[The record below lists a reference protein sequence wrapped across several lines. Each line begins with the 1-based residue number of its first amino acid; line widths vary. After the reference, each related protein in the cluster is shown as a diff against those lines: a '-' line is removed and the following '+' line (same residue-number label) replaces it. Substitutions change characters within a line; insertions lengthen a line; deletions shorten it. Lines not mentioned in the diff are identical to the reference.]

1 MRLRRLRIVNGFGYD
16 IWTATVEV
24 VQWSTMDISRRMLKE
39 RGQAEIQIFI
49 KAGTKQR
56 RNKFQTS
63 KYFKV
68 QGSLKGLEI
77 NEWHS
82 LIDIKNV
89 WRGAGTLILSPVVDI
104 EFGIPTSRKTT
115 RIHSKLFKHIW
126 KPFRDRS
133 FGNFN
138 EHRFYEYRPETC
150 KLYPWVMH
158 RVDLCPKAFYWTIKS
173 QLNTHLLDLGR
184 NGGLKPETLFRWDE
198 PVLVAVALLDKRT
211 R

>member
-1 MRLRRLRIVNGFGYD
+1 MRLRRLRIVNGFGYE

-77 NEWHS
+77 NE
-82 LIDIKNV
+82 
-89 WRGAGTLILSPVVDI
+89 
-104 EFGIPTSRKTT
+104 
-115 RIHSKLFKHIW
+115 
-126 KPFRDRS
+126 
-133 FGNFN
+133 
-138 EHRFYEYRPETC
+138 
-150 KLYPWVMH
+150 
-158 RVDLCPKAFYWTIKS
+158 
-173 QLNTHLLDLGR
+173 
-184 NGGLKPETLFRWDE
+184 
-198 PVLVAVALLDKRT
+198 
-211 R
+211 